1 MLSMSASGGKAD
13 VDQPMLTNLDLSFSR
28 QGPPSLACDSG
39 KASVTQ
45 GRLWRGAPDM
55 GIRLL
60 GFLALLWASAGLGCY
75 PMCYPEL
82 LTLLF
87 FGGPGR
93 IRTFN
98 PLLRRQMLYTLSYW
112 TLHRRLEL
120 SVLMVGR
127 SCPPRLTRESTGQFS
142 NPGAPQLIQR
152 IGYWISAFAGM
163 TNYH

>member
-55 GIRLL
+55 GILPCPRLL

-87 FGGPGR
+87 LAVPEGFEPSTLCLEGR
-93 IRTFN
+93 CCRISN
-98 PLLRRQMLYTLSYW
+98 YRQS
-112 TLHRRLEL
+112 E
-120 SVLMVGR
+120 
-127 SCPPRLTRESTGQFS
+127 RLTLIGLWAACIF
-142 NPGAPQLIQR
+142 PQKD
-152 IGYWISAFAGM
+152 
-163 TNYH
+163 